1 MLTRIKRAVRNLLA
15 PEDGFLKECSGIIH
29 VGANEGQERD
39 RYARYNLRVLWVEP
53 IPEVFARLQSNVKDY
68 PNQCA
73 IEALVTDRDGG
84 EYQFNIASNQ
94 GASSSILEFKEHKD
108 VWPSVTFER
117 TIKLAGY
124 TLPTLLKRE
133 GIDPAGY
140 DALLLDTQGSELL
153 VLQGALPILHHFK
166 YIKAEAPDF
175 ESYANCC
182 QVVDLDAF
190 MDAQGF
196 REHRRTEFARRKEG
210 GAYYDIVYER
220 RPNGV

>member
-1 MLTRIKRAVRNLLA
+1 MIKRIKRAVRSLLA
-15 PEDGFLKECSGIIH
+15 SDDRFLKECSGIIH

-39 RYARYNLRVLWVEP
+39 RYARHNLRVLWIEP
-53 IPEVFARLQSNVKDY
+53 IPEVFARLQSNIKDF
-68 PNQCA
+68 PNQRA

-108 VWPSVTFER
+108 IWPSITFER
-117 TIKLAGY
+117 TIMVAGF
-124 TLPTLLKRE
+124 TLPTLLRRE
-133 GIDPAGY
+133 GVDPSDY
-140 DALLLDTQGSELL
+140 DALLIDTQGSELL
-153 VLQGALPILHHFK
+153 VLQGAVPILHHFK

-182 QVVDLDAF
+182 QVADLDAF
-190 MDAQGF
+190 MAAHGF

-220 RPNGV
+220 RTSAV